1 MVVLR
6 EDLCRFS
13 SPIPQDRGL
22 AHLRKYE
29 EFKVGA
35 CSISD
40 GVGAVPVFE
49 SIWPGDGPCGACC
62 GSAKAGRGAIVHYS
76 ASHLAQLGPTLR
88 QGLLVCPD
96 SAVLKALAAKEGV
109 ELPEAQRVL

>member
-1 MVVLR
+1 MPFQIS
-6 EDLCRFS
+6 DS
-13 SPIPQDRGL
+13 DATQAQDRGL
-22 AHLRKYE
+22 AHLKTYE
-29 EFKVGA
+29 QFKVGG

-40 GVGAVPVFE
+40 GVGTVPVFE
-49 SIWPGDGPCGACC
+49 SIRPGDGPCGSCC
-62 GSAKAGRGAIVHYS
+62 SSAKAGRGATVHYS